1 MNLQYWII
9 NNNTFPKKR
18 NCKWFV
24 IKKLISQYFLK
35 YSIRE
40 IYVMDHSSIWIDV
53 PNFKKL
59 LFVYLFSF
67 VSYHQNPNK
76 ISSKIDDSYCC
87 FFKKNCSYVSAF
99 VVVLLLFVIEY
110 GGVQAPDQQSRQYF
124 GFFFVK
130 NPNLFIFWNLI
141 NP

>member
-87 FFKKNCSYVSAF
+87 FLKK
-99 VVVLLLFVIEY
+99 
-110 GGVQAPDQQSRQYF
+110 
-124 GFFFVK
+124 K
-130 NPNLFIFWNLI
+130 LFICFCICCCAITFCYWVWRSSSAWSTIKTIFWI
-141 NP
+141 FFC